1 MVQMILFEIRNRD
14 RGTKQMYG
22 RQGGKGEIGNDINTI
37 DNMYKIYNLM
47 RTYCIAQG
55 ILLSVLW

>member
-22 RQGGKGEIGNDINTI
+22 HQGGKGEIGNDINTI

-47 RTYCIAQG
+47 RTYCIA
-55 ILLSVLW
+55 